1 MSFLIKLSPNLSL
14 FWQIF
19 FPYLNPTSY
28 LNPSYCKKPGCSNK
42 CFTLTVFI
50 FIGVIMF
57 QSKNL
62 PFLVIFS
69 VNSPKFPFSKVYDT
83 YIILKKHFQRNLIF
97 LVFFVIISIQKIYIS
112 FSLIWEG
119 LSNCFIDALLFK
131 MKTKY
136 FKIVKHK

>member
-1 MSFLIKLSPNLSL
+1 MSFLIKLSPTCHY
-14 FWQIF
+14 FDKFF

-28 LNPSYCKKPGCSNK
+28 LNPSYYKKPGCSNK

-62 PFLVIFS
+62 PLLVIFS
-69 VNSPKFPFSKVYDT
+69 VNSPKLPFSKVYDT

-119 LSNCFIDALLFK
+119 LSNCFIDILLFK